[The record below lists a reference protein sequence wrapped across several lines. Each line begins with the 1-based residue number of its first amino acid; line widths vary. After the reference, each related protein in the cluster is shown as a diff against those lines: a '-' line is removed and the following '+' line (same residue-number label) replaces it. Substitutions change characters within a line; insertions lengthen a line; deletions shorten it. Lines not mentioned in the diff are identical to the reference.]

1 MDCGDNS
8 KQNLWYLTLHCC
20 ILSQNAL
27 IPAFLAHKK
36 CGDDAKTTTWCIS
49 PAFPGP
55 THSVRLRGGGGGGR
69 VAGGGGGG
77 TVYFT
82 TVNILT
88 LHINITSKSPFHF
101 SNNIIISQRNGS
113 QPTSST
119 ILQGRKQHIKFPQ
132 HDAQISI
139 RQDVCFLISVEGAS
153 RIDRHGTHFHHRHFQ
168 HNNYVRSECLILFFS
183 FERRSF
189 SHICLLD
196 HVSEVSLSPCFLTG
210 NGRKRKENTTNS
222 LIVSIFSNMTRSRF
236 YF

>member
-1 MDCGDNS
+1 MDCGENS

-55 THSVRLRGGGGGGR
+55 TQWDGGGGGGE
-69 VAGGGGGG
+69 GGAH

-101 SNNIIISQRNGS
+101 SNNIISQRNGS

-119 ILQGRKQHIKFPQ
+119 ILQGRKQHIKF
-132 HDAQISI
+132 H
-139 RQDVCFLISVEGAS
+139 
-153 RIDRHGTHFHHRHFQ
+153 
-168 HNNYVRSECLILFFS
+168 
-183 FERRSF
+183 
-189 SHICLLD
+189 
-196 HVSEVSLSPCFLTG
+196 
-210 NGRKRKENTTNS
+210 NTTPKFPP
-222 LIVSIFSNMTRSRF
+222 VSTYVFLFQWRVHRA
-236 YF
+236 

>member
-1 MDCGDNS
+1 MS
-8 KQNLWYLTLHCC
+8 
-20 ILSQNAL
+20 
-27 IPAFLAHKK
+27 
-36 CGDDAKTTTWCIS
+36 
-49 PAFPGP
+49 FPIW
-55 THSVRLRGGGGGGR
+55 H
-69 VAGGGGGG
+69 

-82 TVNILT
+82 TVNVLT

-119 ILQGRKQHIKFPQ
+119 ILQGRKQYIVPQ
-132 HDAQISI
+132 HDAQIST
-139 RQDVCFLISVEGAS
+139 RQHVCFFISVEGAS
-153 RIDRHGTHFHHRHFQ
+153 RIDRHSTHFHHRHFQ
-168 HNNYVRSECLILFFS
+168 HNNYVRSECLVLFFS

-189 SHICLLD
+189 SHICLLY

-222 LIVSIFSNMTRSRF
+222 RIVSIFSNMTRSRF

>member
-1 MDCGDNS
+1 MDCGENS
-8 KQNLWYLTLHCC
+8 KQNLRYLTLHCC

-55 THSVRLRGGGGGGR
+55 THSVRLRGGGGVWG
-69 VAGGGGGG
+69 VGGGH

-119 ILQGRKQHIKFPQ
+119 ILQGKKQHIKFHNTTPKFPPV
-132 HDAQISI
+132 SMY
-139 RQDVCFLISVEGAS
+139 VFFISVEGAS
-153 RIDRHGTHFHHRHFQ
+153 RIDSHGIHFHHRHF
-168 HNNYVRSECLILFFS
+168 
-183 FERRSF
+183 
-189 SHICLLD
+189 
-196 HVSEVSLSPCFLTG
+196 
-210 NGRKRKENTTNS
+210 
-222 LIVSIFSNMTRSRF
+222 
-236 YF
+236 

>member
-1 MDCGDNS
+1 MDCGENS
-8 KQNLWYLTLHCC
+8 KQNLWYLTLYCC

-36 CGDDAKTTTWCIS
+36 CGDDAKTTTWCIF

-55 THSVRLRGGGGGGR
+55 THSVRLGR
-69 VAGGGGGG
+69 AGGGGGAHSL
-77 TVYFT
+77 F
-82 TVNILT
+82 
-88 LHINITSKSPFHF
+88 HHSQHSDTSHKYNLQVPVSFLQQYYNKSEE
-101 SNNIIISQRNGS
+101 RV
-113 QPTSST
+113 PTYKLDNTSGKKAT
-119 ILQGRKQHIKFPQ
+119 HQVPQ
-132 HDAQISI
+132 HNARISTH
-139 RQDVCFLISVEGAS
+139 QHVCFLISVEGAS

-168 HNNYVRSECLILFFS
+168 HNNYDRSECLILFFS

-196 HVSEVSLSPCFLTG
+196 YVSEVSLSPCFLTG

>member
-1 MDCGDNS
+1 MDCGENS

-27 IPAFLAHKK
+27 IPAILAHKK
-36 CGDDAKTTTWCIS
+36 CGDDVKTTTWCIS

-55 THSVRLRGGGGGGR
+55 THSVRLGLWGVCGGGR
-69 VAGGGGGG
+69 GGH

-101 SNNIIISQRNGS
+101 SNNIIMSEERV
-113 QPTSST
+113 PTYKLDNTSGKKAT
-119 ILQGRKQHIKFPQ
+119 HQVPQ
-132 HDAQISI
+132 HDAQIST
-139 RQDVCFLISVEGAS
+139 RQHVCFLISVEGAS

-189 SHICLLD
+189 SHICLLG
-196 HVSEVSLSPCFLTG
+196 HVSEVSLSLCFLTG